1 MQGTAL
7 HSPVRRDA
15 CPLMPN
21 SQPRPPHPA
30 PDAKQISDSNLLQLQ
45 TLNQL
50 AALLPALRVAVG
62 LVIAALV
69 IAALYFGRDLLIPLA
84 LATLLGFLLD
94 PLVDRLKRWG
104 LPRVVAVMV
113 VVVMTLGLLGAGGAY
128 LANQASTLSGELPT
142 YQKTIRDKLRNLR
155 TFASGPSMWD
165 GLIST
170 IKTFEREVSR
180 LPPSTG
186 SRAEPGGARSGPV
199 TKVEIVEPEAKPVQL
214 VMGWLGRA
222 SEPLATAGIVLLF
235 VILILLD
242 RGDLRDRVLRLMG
255 GNLHLATDALDEAS
269 ERISSYLRM
278 QLLVNLSYGIPMAI
292 GLWVIGVPG
301 AVLWG
306 VTAAIMRFIPY
317 VGAMISAIFP
327 VLLAFA
333 VAPGWDMVLWT
344 VSLIVVLELISNNLI
359 EPWLYG
365 ESTGLSTLSI
375 ILSATFWTA
384 LWGPV
389 GLILA
394 TPLTVCLLVL
404 GRYLP
409 SLKFLDLLLG
419 SEPVL
424 DAPHRLYQRLLAGDI
439 DDALEL
445 AQSEIDTAAGP
456 KPDQADLAAGVTQ
469 FYDATAV
476 PMLRL
481 GVQQHQ
487 EATSEQRLRLA
498 TGMKAM
504 MKELQE
510 EYPAPPYV
518 QALLAE
524 AARLGQHTGI
534 HCLGARLEVDAA
546 SAAMV
551 AHALSLRGLP
561 ASATAWAVGAQQGD
575 ADLRVG
581 SEVQVVCLC
590 SFNPTPQTQ
599 VRQLIRRLRRH
610 NPNLTVL
617 VAAWNASDDM
627 QNEDAAQRMGAADVV
642 DNVEGVVLRA
652 QAMLQ
657 ADAEAGWCAPERPD
671 NDSERVQAL
680 HDSGLLNPAL
690 VPLFHEAARQACN
703 AFDMPFAQVALVD
716 RDWVHTP
723 GSLLQ
728 DQDGQTMESG
738 LPRDQSLC
746 GWVVAEDK
754 VFVIEDVA
762 RDPRFAQNPA
772 LTAHDLHFYA
782 GVPLRIKNGPVLG
795 SFEVLDTKTRDL
807 QGDELELLADM
818 AAQLVKDA
826 RVTLAN
832 EARSQRAKSGRKSQ
846 REGKADE

>member
-1 MQGTAL
+1 MPKHTAPD
-7 HSPVRRDA
+7 SDIA
-15 CPLMPN
+15 PLAH
-21 SQPRPPHPA
+21 RPAPPAPSAA
-30 PDAKQISDSNLLQLQ
+30 PDAKRRISDTGMLQLQ

-69 IAALYFGRDLLIPLA
+69 ITALYVGRDLLIPLA

-104 LPRVVAVMV
+104 LPRVVAVMA

-155 TFASGPSMWD
+155 NLASGPSMWD

-180 LPPSTG
+180 LPANT
-186 SRAEPGGARSGPV
+186 SRAEAGNPRGPV
-199 TKVEIVEPEAKPVQL
+199 AQVEIVEPEPKPVQL
-214 VMGWLGRA
+214 VMDWVGHA
-222 SEPLATAGIVLLF
+222 SQPLATAGIVLLF

-242 RGDLRDRVLRLMG
+242 RGDLRDRLLRLMG
-255 GNLHLATDALDEAS
+255 GNLHLATDALDDAS
-269 ERISSYLRM
+269 ARISGYLRM
-278 QLLVNLSYGIPMAI
+278 QLLVNLSFGIPMAM
-292 GLWVIGVPG
+292 GLWLIGVPG

-317 VGAMISAIFP
+317 VGAMISAVFP
-327 VLLAFA
+327 ILLAFA

-344 VSLIVVLELISNNLI
+344 VGLIVALELISNNLI

-375 ILSATFWTA
+375 IVSATFWTA

-409 SLKFLDLLLG
+409 ALKFLNLLLG

-445 AQSEIDTAAGP
+445 AQGEIDTAAGP

-469 FYDATAV
+469 FYDDDAV

-481 GVQQHQ
+481 GVQLHQ
-487 EATSEQRLRLA
+487 AATSEQRLRLA

-504 MKELQE
+504 LKELQQ

-551 AHALSLRGLP
+551 AHALCLRGLP

-754 VFVIEDVA
+754 PFVIEDVA

-832 EARSQRAKSGRKSQ
+832 EARSQRAKTGRKSQ